1 VGYGNLQQPAP
12 IPNDGPACW
21 DLVIADVIAEQ
32 STRPCDACL
41 SGRAYFV
48 KVSDGKC
55 TKCRGTGQIDD
66 GSASLRAFVLAEMR
80 ERHAYGMAKYPCAL
94 QPANGRDAL
103 ADWYQEALDG
113 AVYARQAVQEYG
125 ARDMRIP
132 GANNDLVRIRQA
144 YQKQL
149 ALVFTIREMI
159 ADRDEAR
166 AAKSAT

>member
-1 VGYGNLQQPAP
+1 MGYGNLQQPPP
-12 IPNDGPACW
+12 IPNNGPACW
-21 DLVIADVIAEQ
+21 DLVIADVENGL
-32 STRPCDACL
+32 ACEE
-41 SGRAYFV
+41 S
-48 KVSDGKC
+48 SDFAGWD
-55 TKCRGTGQIDD
+55 RVHD
-66 GSASLRAFVLAEMR
+66 LVLAEMR
-80 ERHAYGMAKYPCAL
+80 ERHALGKAKYEGVYL

-113 AVYARQAVQEYG
+113 AVYARQAVHEYD

-132 GANNDLVRIRQA
+132 GANHDLVRVRQA

-166 AAKSAT
+166 AAKSDT